1 MVRVSGVPY
10 EVEFSSIENLAAYDR
25 GFEDGCRYEREAILA
40 IAEIN
45 GMTPDDIARCIRA
58 RGSND

>member
-10 EVEFSSIENLAAYDR
+10 EVDFVQQAYDD
-25 GFEDGCRYEREAILA
+25 GFNAGCQYEREAIIA

-45 GMTPDDIARCIRA
+45 GMTPKDIIRA
-58 RGSND
+58 IQERGTNEGTS